1 MDNWYEQRH
10 AVEQNHGE
18 IALFKFSYLLKKKKK
33 MESELDYIGNS
44 QFMQGSNRITLN
56 HSFGSNGL
64 LLSVDAV
71 KFKFLLVD

>member
-1 MDNWYEQRH
+1 
-10 AVEQNHGE
+10 
-18 IALFKFSYLLKKKKK
+18 